1 MSANIVQVTG
11 NRGMTERRFNEAE
24 VAAIFEHA
32 AEAQQISQYQF
43 PQAEGMTLAELQ
55 EIGRE
60 VGISRRACR
69 LPLDQLRSV
78 PSDLRV
84 PRASNVSRRST
95 TSRSHS
101 SSESFLAR
109 SIEYPT
115 PIGRPRKRRVPCYA
129 GSWIA
134 CAAFATSS
142 LEFVH
147 SVTGVGTLKDEFD
160 KVASHNEHHLEQIR
174 LALGPLISS
183 SLL

>member
-78 PSDLRV
+78 PSD
-84 PRASNVSRRST
+84 P
-95 TSRSHS
+95 
-101 SSESFLAR
+101 SESFLAR

-115 PIGRPRKRRVPCYA
+115 PIGRPRKRRVPCCA

-147 SVTGVGTLKDEFD
+147 SVAGVRTLKDEFD